1 MPKIQF
7 DVSVPTGVAIDVTND
22 VQIYFRFIGF

>member
-7 DVSVPTGVAIDVTND
+7 DVNFANGVAIDVTND
-22 VQIYFRFIGF
+22 LLLVWWIEV